1 MLHTNSLD
9 VKNEIMAD
17 LNSIAVALYE
27 KTILEFKYRVL
38 ALSAPK
44 EWITITYSNI
54 PLHNTD
60 SGYSLG
66 AQYYQTVTD
75 IIKKKLITDGWK
87 YEIKCFVTRTP
98 SIEIN
103 LKCPTL

>member
-9 VKNEIMAD
+9 VKNEIAAD
-17 LNSIAVALYE
+17 LNAIAVALYE
-27 KTILEFKYRVL
+27 KTILEFKARVL
-38 ALSAPK
+38 ALSTPK

-54 PLHNTD
+54 PQYNVD

-66 AQYYQTVTD
+66 AQYFQTVTD
-75 IIKKKLITDGWK
+75 IIEKKLITDGWEYK
-87 YEIKCFVTRTP
+87 IKCFIIRSS